1 MSLRD
6 EGAQEWTD
14 LPQSQKLF
22 VTQLKEVSD
31 LRRLRDPQT
40 RMPVMV
46 DKWIPTRREML
57 SDGTLAGGMV

>member
-14 LPQSQKLF
+14 MPQSPKLS

-46 DKWIPTRREML
+46 GKWIPTRR
-57 SDGTLAGGMV
+57 TLPWNW